1 MVPAKLEVEEEVY
14 SNDDEDEKED
24 AEVAAAVAE
33 VVIEQVEHG
42 FDELEKDNRESE
54 KAEIEGIL
62 TKEAGLSNVVV
73 AVA

>member
-1 MVPAKLEVEEEVY
+1 MPAKLEVEEEVY

-24 AEVAAAVAE
+24 AEVAATVAE

-54 KAEIEGIL
+54 KAEVEGIL
-62 TKEAGLSNVVV
+62 TKEAGLSKVVV